1 MSPKRLTVVLCSIEA
16 NYTVISRIDANSVIC
31 QPFRGRYSITGTT
44 FYFFFFLILFLF
56 CFRCPP
62 LGHFVAYLYFHP
74 SGAKKRGREE
84 IKLSEYWCL
93 LAGWWKSS
101 CNYHFISGFR
111 IICVFQLPMLSTS
124 PIILGKYYITVS
136 TQLLSKC
143 ITTCSVQLAA
153 TIHDFFRQTQHE

>member
-1 MSPKRLTVVLCSIEA
+1 MQIQS
-16 NYTVISRIDANSVIC
+16 SVNLSGAAT
-31 QPFRGRYSITGTT
+31 QLQELPFT
-44 FYFFFFLILFLF
+44 FFFFLILFLF

-153 TIHDFFRQTQHE
+153 TIHDFFRQTQHEWSQINSQLFKG